1 MTRVQIVQQYS
12 RICKTITKISYHS
25 SLIQLEILEMS
36 NEKLSSTVTPESVII
51 LSKLVPKEFCTNN
64 FAQQFKRFAA
74 CVLEAIALF
83 EGVFGNIS

>member
-51 LSKLVPKEFCTNN
+51 LSHSLVVVNT
-64 FAQQFKRFAA
+64 R
-74 CVLEAIALF
+74 V
-83 EGVFGNIS
+83 